1 MMESQSDFYIPD
13 QLGPAKPTVVLPT
26 VLSQVQDN
34 GQYHHHQPSASQI
47 TTPWN
52 VRTPY
57 ACGEVKQL
65 THEIVRYSWDI
76 LGMAKVRC
84 TGCSE
89 ISMEEAH
96 KLCYSGK
103 DSRHQQGVGFVVN
116 KNKLKSVISCTPKS
130 SRLISIRVAT
140 WPWNVTIIQ
149 VYARRMDYDDDKV
162 EKFHEEL
169 ENTIKEMPKRLEC
182 QSRAGCMSIKSE
194 QSHRSFMV

>member
-1 MMESQSDFYIPD
+1 MKSHDGI
-13 QLGPAKPTVVLPT
+13 TVRFLYTGSAGTCKTNSCAAHCLVPGARQWAML
-26 VLSQVQDN
+26 L

-162 EKFHEEL
+162 EKFH
-169 ENTIKEMPKRLEC
+169 
-182 QSRAGCMSIKSE
+182 
-194 QSHRSFMV
+194 